1 MQKLSLMISIALMAS
16 LASSCLTTGGS
27 KAPASQPLAVAEAGG
42 EYVLTRIAN
51 SELPSGKCGMILW
64 TLEADRP
71 APVFQ
76 YLSGEDARLALN
88 GVPLN
93 LSRTSAGGTT
103 AFGVSETQ
111 IFADATGVYAVKVSV
126 TMGLGFEGGT
136 YLERGLISMEG
147 PDGWRT
153 VTPVA
158 GVAGCRNN

>member
-1 MQKLSLMISIALMAS
+1 MITIALMAGV
-16 LASSCLTTGGS
+16 LSSCLATNGN
-27 KAPASQPLAVAEAGG
+27 KQPESQSLPVAEAGG

-51 SELPSGKCGMILW
+51 SELPKGKCGMILW
-64 TLEADRP
+64 TLEADKP

-76 YLSGEDARLALN
+76 YLNGEAGRLSLN
-88 GVPLN
+88 GVPVN
-93 LSRTSAGGTT
+93 LTRLSAEGTT

-111 IFADATGVYAVKVSV
+111 NFSDASAAYAVKVAV

-136 YLERGLISMEG
+136 YLERGLITMEG

-158 GVAGCRNN
+158 GVAGCRNA